1 MADFDPISGEG
12 VDAFVASQNQA
23 VAETASSLPWMKK
36 YQPKVV
42 SDMIL
47 PDSIRSVIDNAIKM
61 NSIGNYI
68 FYSSSSGT
76 GKTSLAEAI
85 PNTLGTEGIFLCPKR
100 SSEIIET
107 IRKCSYTKIM
117 NGKPR
122 IIILDECDYPMNPQ
136 KFFREL
142 QSTIDDTADTLRY
155 IITCNDIWRIPDH
168 IVSRCQRV
176 DFTYPADDRE
186 LKNGMYQRLCKIADA
201 EAPGKYDKATLADMV
216 STFYP
221 DMRLMIES
229 MHTLWL
235 RNGGSITGKPPVPQD
250 GGFVGDAVT
259 AVLGGNVDGIYKV
272 GAMVADSSDHF
283 VVEFGRAMMTAAPAV
298 SRARIS
304 ISVAKYADMFSNG
317 VCPEIIVDALLCE
330 CMLII
335 NKDRSK
341 V

>member
-1 MADFDPISGEG
+1 MADFDPISGDG
-12 VDAFVASQNQA
+12 VEAFVSSQNAA
-23 VAETASSLPWMKK
+23 VAETASSLPWMRK
-36 YQPKVV
+36 YRPKHV

-47 PDSIRSVIDNAIKM
+47 PDSIRTVIDNAIKM

-68 FYSSSSGT
+68 FYSGSSGT

-85 PNTLGTEGIFLCPKR
+85 PATLGTEAIFLCPKR

-107 IRKCSYTKIM
+107 IRRCAYTKIM

-122 IIILDECDYPMNPQ
+122 IVILDECDYPMNPQ

-142 QSTIDDTADTLRY
+142 QSTIDETMDTLRY

-168 IVSRCQRV
+168 IVSRCQLV

-186 LKNGMYQRLCKIADA
+186 LKNRMYQHLCKIADA
-201 EAPGKYDKATLADMV
+201 EARDRYDKETIADMV
-216 STFYP
+216 SMFYP

-229 MHTLWL
+229 MHTIWL
-235 RNGGSITGKPPVPQD
+235 KTGGSITGKPIVPQNA
-250 GGFVGDAVT
+250 GFVETAVT
-259 AVLGGNVDGIYKV
+259 AVLNGKIDDIYKV
-272 GAMVADSSDHF
+272 GAMTSDSSDHF
-283 VVEFGRAMMTAAPAV
+283 VVEFGRAMITSAPAV

-304 ISVAKYADMFSNG
+304 ISIAKYADMFSDG

-335 NKDRSK
+335 SKDR
-341 V
+341 VRA